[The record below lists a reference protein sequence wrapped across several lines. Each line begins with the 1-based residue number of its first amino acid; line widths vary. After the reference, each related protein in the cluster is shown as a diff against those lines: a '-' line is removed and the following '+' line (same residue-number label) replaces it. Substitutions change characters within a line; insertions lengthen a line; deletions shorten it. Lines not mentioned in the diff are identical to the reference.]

1 MADTTIPPLGQLSTT
16 RTPIQ
21 QIYSQS
27 TSPPTHCQTI
37 TNPPILNPIPI
48 CDKCM
53 PIKGLFLIIT
63 KLSPS
68 THLMS
73 ILHNST
79 GKMCLLP
86 GNTSRSIQH
95 ISNIKSVD
103 LGPMPMPISRKFTSS
118 DKMPI
123 LHIKCQYFT
132 NLPIHNQSCPN
143 TDQCKWQMYS
153 YLLEQE
159 LYWDPTT
166 GLDGG

>member
-53 PIKGLFLIIT
+53 PIKGLFLNIT
-63 KLSPS
+63 NLSPS
-68 THLMS
+68 TQLMS
-73 ILHNST
+73 ILHNTT
-79 GKMCLLP
+79 GQMCLFP
-86 GNTSRSIQH
+86 GKLLGQSSTDQTSNPSIWDQCQCQ
-95 ISNIKSVD
+95 S
-103 LGPMPMPISRKFTSS
+103 LGNSPSS

-123 LHIKCQYFT
+123 LHMQCQYFT

-143 TDQCKWQMYS
+143 TGQCKWPMCSMYS
-153 YLLEQE
+153 YI
-159 LYWDPTT
+159 
-166 GLDGG
+166 